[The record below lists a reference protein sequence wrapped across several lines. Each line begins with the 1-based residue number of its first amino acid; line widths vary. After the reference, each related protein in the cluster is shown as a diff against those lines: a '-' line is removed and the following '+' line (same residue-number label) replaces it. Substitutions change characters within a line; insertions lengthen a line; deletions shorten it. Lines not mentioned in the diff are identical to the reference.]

1 MENSVNFISSKDA
14 EEERVMHSNGDN
26 LEDPLTMLVHSN
38 HHGCFDLFSWLH
50 HDEEKVAVFFFTC
63 LKAEETKSLST
74 CSVSQGDAFTKV
86 DTL

>member
-1 MENSVNFISSKDA
+1 MHDSSSHQISQEIESSPSA
-14 EEERVMHSNGDN
+14 SQN

-50 HDEEKVAVFFFTC
+50 YDEEKEAVFFFTS

-74 CSVSQGDAFTKV
+74 CLVSQGGAFTKV
-86 DTL
+86 DAL

>member
-1 MENSVNFISSKDA
+1 MHDSSSHQISQEIESSLSA
-14 EEERVMHSNGDN
+14 SRN